1 MKLATWNIN
10 SIRAREE
17 RLLTWLGQEKPDVLC
32 LQETKV
38 EDAGFPA
45 AALRKAGYEVAVFG
59 QRSYNGVAIA
69 STQPLTDVTRGLG
82 DDPADDEARAIAA
95 TTHGMR
101 VVCVYVPNGQDLAS
115 DRYPYKLAWFKRLR
129 AYLERTAAPDQPLA
143 VCGDMNV
150 TPDDRDVWSP
160 EKWQNQIHC
169 SPPERAAL
177 AALAAFGLVDAFRH
191 HNGDAKRYSW
201 WDYRGVAFFKDQG
214 LRIDLI
220 YLTTP
225 LAARCTACTIDRNA
239 RKGQD
244 ASDHAPVIAV
254 LADVAG

>member
-1 MKLATWNIN
+1 VKLATWNIN

-38 EDAGFPA
+38 EDAGFPV
-45 AALRKAGYEVAVFG
+45 AALTKAGYQVATFG

-69 STQPLTDVTRGLG
+69 STQPLAEVTRGFG
-82 DDPADDEARAIAA
+82 DDVPDDEARVIAA

-115 DRYPYKLAWFKRLR
+115 DRYPYKLAWFRRLR
-129 AYLERTAAPDQPLA
+129 AYLDRTAAPDQPLA
-143 VCGDMNV
+143 LCGDMNV
-150 TPDDRDVWSP
+150 APDDRDVWSP
-160 EKWQNQIHC
+160 EKWQGSIHC

-177 AALAAFGLVDAFRH
+177 AEVAAFGLTDVFRDK
-191 HNGDAKRYSW
+191 NGDDKRYSW
-201 WDYRGVAFFKDQG
+201 WDYRGISFFKDQG

-220 YLTTP
+220 FLTQP

-244 ASDHAPVIAV
+244 ASDHAPVVAV
-254 LADVAG
+254 IP

>member
-1 MKLATWNIN
+1 VKLATWNIN
-10 SIRAREE
+10 SIRARED
-17 RLLTWLGQEKPDVLC
+17 RLRTWLDREKPDVLC

-38 EDAGFPA
+38 EDAGFPIE
-45 AALRKAGYEVAVFG
+45 ALRKAGYEVAIFG
-59 QRSYNGVAIA
+59 QRTYNGVAIA
-69 STQPLTDVTRGLG
+69 STAPLTDVSCGLG
-82 DDPADDEARAIAA
+82 DDPADDEARLIAA

-115 DRYPYKLAWFKRLR
+115 DRYPYKLAWFQRLR
-129 AYLERTAAPDQPLA
+129 AYLDRTTSADQPVAL
-143 VCGDMNV
+143 CGDMNV

-160 EKWQNQIHC
+160 DRWQDQIHC

-177 AALAAFGLVDAFRH
+177 ADVAAFGLTDAFRH
-191 HNGDAKRYSW
+191 HHGDDKLYSW

-220 YLTTP
+220 YLSAP
-225 LAARCTACTIDRNA
+225 LLARCTACVIDRSA

-244 ASDHAPVIAV
+244 ASDHAPVVAV
-254 LADVAG
+254 LA